1 MLIIINELALVINGD
16 IIMLDNIVVWVK
28 KLTEAGIAIIALAVV
43 VQVIFPA
50 AEGEGT
56 AFIGTDVV
64 GEIIGIVGQL
74 GEKGLVGL
82 AAVAVIY
89 AIFTRE
95 PKTPS

>member
-1 MLIIINELALVINGD
+1 MLVIINELTLVINGD
-16 IIMLDNIVVWVK
+16 IIMLGNIVVWVK

-50 AEGEGT
+50 GGDEKGT

-95 PKTPS
+95 PK